1 VRRHPLTLGLAAAV
15 AGTLA
20 FAASP
25 VAADDATGVY
35 TVESCTGTNGVPNA
49 AAGWTSATGVGA
61 TAANDCLQGGG
72 LVTSLAGPNP
82 APASAAAWTFTAP
95 AGTSIVNVAA
105 QRHTTGVVAGQDADQ
120 KGAPTY
126 ALYLDNTKLDGCDE
140 SNTSQC
146 QSDLTA
152 PILRQGLAGSQLSFA
167 VQCGSSSIE
176 PPCQNAIGAVFTSI
190 AVGLRDPQPPQVSG
204 VQVLDD
210 GQHSGTLTVA
220 YNAGDQGGGVYRTIV
235 KVDGSPFSATLVA
248 PGTSCAP
255 ANPADGNA
263 HEFTVPVP
271 CPLSVSGVHVSVPV
285 SSLPPGPH
293 GVEIDVEDAAGN
305 TIAVY
310 GPVPFPLANVGALG
324 SRGSNN
330 PPGSTLAAAQNAR
343 LRMWFVVTHTQVLH
357 HGYGTRVVTRGLLID
372 DHGHGIVGARVSV
385 YHVINHNERKLLKT
399 GLKSRAGG
407 KLTLIL
413 PINLDTREIEF
424 DYQALIPGPVTSRQ
438 ILHLFVTR
446 DGRLYVR

>member
-1 VRRHPLTLGLAAAV
+1 VRSSPLRLGLAAAL
-15 AGTLA
+15 AGALA
-20 FAASP
+20 LAVSS
-25 VAADDATGVY
+25 VAAGDTNGVY
-35 TVESCTGTNGVPNA
+35 TVESCTGTNGAPNV
-49 AAGWTSATGVGA
+49 AAGWVSATGGGS

-72 LVTSLAGPNP
+72 LVASLAGPNP
-82 APASAAAWTFTAP
+82 APASAASWTFTAP

-126 ALYLDNTKLDGCDE
+126 ALYLDNSKLDSCDE
-140 SNTSQC
+140 SNTSEC
-146 QSDLTA
+146 QSDLSA
-152 PILRQGLAGSQLSFA
+152 PVSRQGLAGSQLSFA

-176 PPCQNAIGAVFTSI
+176 PPCQNAIGAVFTSV
-190 AVGLRDPQPPQVSG
+190 AVGLRDPQPPLVSG

-220 YNAGDQGGGVYRTIV
+220 YNATDQGGGVYRTIV
-235 KVDGSPFSATLVA
+235 KVDGAPFSAAPVA
-248 PGTSCAP
+248 PGTACAP
-255 ANPADGNA
+255 ANPADGDV

-271 CPLSVSGVHVSVPV
+271 CPPSVSGVQVSVPV

-305 TIAVY
+305 TTSVY
-310 GPVPFPLANVGALG
+310 GPVPFPLANVGSLG
-324 SRGSNN
+324 QRGSSNN
-330 PPGSTLAAAQNAR
+330 PSSALVAAQNAR
-343 LRMWFVVTHTQVLH
+343 LRMWFVLTHTQVLH
-357 HGYGTRVVTRGLLID
+357 HAYGTRVVTRGVLVD

-385 YHVINHNERKLLKT
+385 YHVINHNRRTLLKT

-407 KLTLIL
+407 ALTLIL
-413 PINLDTREIEF
+413 PINLDTREIEY

-446 DGRLYVR
+446 NGRLFIR